1 MLTDQKLVVTVILPR
16 HQRANISTPHDS
28 VRWLDVCQCIDVKH
42 VRRVR
47 PEMVLLWPLT
57 SLINRMFSVFR
68 TTPVET
74 LQTGV
79 CSSSLGKIPKPARV
93 TPTEVAGMSSAFWC
107 WTRTLTYPRGFTQR
121 HTGVPNKAEGERIWW
136 YLQPLYSN
144 IFPFLVFWGL
154 FMYRSSYMKRGWED
168 VSSGSVHHGSSERN
182 APGPL
187 CVFMDVFFSFKSFY
201 LCRCTRRRF
210 L

>member
-1 MLTDQKLVVTVILPR
+1 MAWRL
-16 HQRANISTPHDS
+16 S
-28 VRWLDVCQCIDVKH
+28 VYWCKACSACASWDGS
-42 VRRVR
+42 
-47 PEMVLLWPLT
+47 PLT
-57 SLINRMFSVFR
+57 SDLSHQPGVFGFPHHSGGNPTDWR
-68 TTPVET
+68 VWQQFGKNT
-74 LQTGV
+74 QTGP
-79 CSSSLGKIPKPARV
+79 CD
-93 TPTEVAGMSSAFWC
+93 TTEVAGMSSAFWC

-154 FMYRSSYMKRGWED
+154 FMYRSSYMKRRWED

-187 CVFMDVFFSFKSFY
+187 CVFMDVFLSFKSFY